1 MEEIFGSDVIE
12 DFKKQI
18 LDFMEMEFI
27 IEFKKRD
34 IIIGSKFELLIF
46 LFFFGFCKQDYRIL
60 IKNFKY
66 GNFVKVCIGKLCFE
80 FDMVQKIF
88 DLIFINLFIVVKKV
102 LKYENVVGVKD
113 IIFVG
118 GFVQVDIIVKQ
129 FEEKF
134 FGYKVIVFID
144 LVFVVLKGVVMFG

>member
-1 MEEIFGSDVIE
+1 MVEIFGSNVIE
-12 DFKKQI
+12 DFKKLI

-66 GNFVKVCIGKLCFE
+66 GKFVIVFIGKLGFE

-88 DLIFINLFIVVKKV
+88 DLIFINLFIVVEKV
-102 LKYENVVGVKD
+102 LNYENVVGVND

-118 GFVQVDIIVKQ
+118 GFVKVDIIVK
-129 FEEKF
+129 
-134 FGYKVIVFID
+134 
-144 LVFVVLKGVVMFG
+144 